1 MFSAWMVPALIGFLL
16 DVLVIG
22 YLIRGPLKRFIFV
35 FCYCVVEAVVFVIG
49 SASYLHLGPRG
60 LRYENVFWGADL
72 LSHALITLILIF
84 LIRESLGSSADLKR
98 LASWVL
104 PVAIA
109 GVAIGSVLA
118 FRDPTIKI
126 SVWMTPVTRNL
137 SFAEEI
143 LNFMLWTALIRNRD
157 YDRLLLFISA
167 GIGIQVTG
175 EVIGHTIRTFMQKEG
190 TMIWLPD
197 TLLMVSEIVCLLTW
211 VWAFGRPK
219 SPVPLAPPLPR
230 E

>member
-1 MFSAWMVPALIGFLL
+1 MFSAWMVPSVIGLLL
-16 DVLVIG
+16 DILVIA
-22 YLIRGPLKRFIFV
+22 YLVRGPLNRFIFV
-35 FCYCVVEAVVFVIG
+35 FCYCFVEAVFFVIG
-49 SASYLHLGPRG
+49 SLSYLQLGPRG
-60 LRYENVFWGADL
+60 VSYDKIYWAADL
-72 LSHALITLILIF
+72 VSHALITLILLS
-84 LIRESLGSSADLKR
+84 LIRESLGSNAHLKR

-109 GVAIGSVLA
+109 GVALGSALT
-118 FRDPTIKI
+118 FQDPRITA
-126 SVWMTPVTRNL
+126 WMTPVSRNL
-137 SFAEEI
+137 SFCEEI

-175 EVIGHTIRTFMQKEG
+175 EVIGHTLRTFMFRR

-219 SPVPLAPPLPR
+219 SPLPLAPPLPR

>member
-1 MFSAWMVPALIGFLL
+1 MV
-16 DVLVIG
+16 
-22 YLIRGPLKRFIFV
+22 YLIRGPLKRFV
-35 FCYCVVEAVVFVIG
+35 FCYCLVEAVVFVIG
-49 SASYLHLGPRG
+49 SLSYLHLGPRG
-60 LRYENVFWGADL
+60 LRYESFFWTADL
-72 LSHALITLILIF
+72 VTHALITLILLS
-84 LIRESLGSSADLKR
+84 LIRESLGRSADLKR

-104 PVAIA
+104 PVAMA

-118 FRDPTIKI
+118 FQDPSIN
-126 SVWMTPVTRNL
+126 VWMTPVSRNL

-175 EVIGHTIRTFMQKEG
+175 EVIGHTIRTFITMR

-197 TLLMVSEIVCLLTW
+197 TLLMASEIICLLTW
-211 VWAFGRPK
+211 AWAFGRPK
-219 SPVPLAPPLPR
+219 SPVPLAPSRPR

>member
-1 MFSAWMVPALIGFLL
+1 MFSAWLVPTVLGLLL
-16 DVLVIG
+16 DILVVAC
-22 YLIRGPLKRFIFV
+22 LVRGPLKRFIFV
-35 FCYCVVEAVVFVIG
+35 FFYCLVEAVIFVIG
-49 SASYLHLGPRG
+49 GLSYLHLGPRG
-60 LRYENVFWGADL
+60 LRYENFFWTADL
-72 LSHALITLILIF
+72 VTHVLITLILLS
-84 LIRESLGSSADLKR
+84 LIRESLGSNADLKR
-98 LASWVL
+98 LASWAL

-109 GVAIGSVLA
+109 GVALGSVLT
-118 FRDPTIKI
+118 FQDPNIN
-126 SVWMTPVTRNL
+126 VWMTPVSRNL

-175 EVIGHTIRTFMQKEG
+175 EVIGHTIRTFITMR

-197 TLLMVSEIVCLLTW
+197 TLLMASEIICLLTW
-211 VWAFGRPK
+211 AWAFGRPK
-219 SPVPLAPPLPR
+219 NPVPLAPTRRR

>member
-1 MFSAWMVPALIGFLL
+1 
-16 DVLVIG
+16 LV
-22 YLIRGPLKRFIFV
+22 
-35 FCYCVVEAVVFVIG
+35 
-49 SASYLHLGPRG
+49 
-60 LRYENVFWGADL
+60 
-72 LSHALITLILIF
+72 SHGLITLILIS
-84 LIRESLGSSADLKR
+84 LIRESLGSSADLKG

-118 FRDPTIKI
+118 FRDPSVKI

-167 GIGIQVTG
+167 GIGVQVTG
-175 EVIGHTIRTFMQKEG
+175 EVIGHTIRTFMRKG

-197 TLLMVSEIVCLLTW
+197 TLVTVSEIICLLTW
-211 VWAFGRPK
+211 VWAFSRPK
-219 SPVPLAPPLPR
+219 GPVPLASLRPR

>member
-1 MFSAWMVPALIGFLL
+1 MLSAWVPALIALLL
-16 DVLVIG
+16 DILLIVYLV
-22 YLIRGPLKRFIFV
+22 RGPLKRFIFV
-35 FCYCVVEAVVFVIG
+35 FCYCLIEAVDIVG
-49 SASYLHLGPRG
+49 LGYLQLRPSG
-60 LRYENVFWGADL
+60 LPYESFFWAADWV
-72 LSHALITLILIF
+72 SHALITLILLS
-84 LIRESLGSSADLKR
+84 LIRESLGSSADLRR

-118 FRDPTIKI
+118 FRDPSIKI

-167 GIGIQVTG
+167 GIGVQVTG
-175 EVIGHTIRTFMQKEG
+175 EVIGHTIRTFMRMR

-197 TLLMVSEIVCLLTW
+197 TLLMVS
-211 VWAFGRPK
+211 
-219 SPVPLAPPLPR
+219 
-230 E
+230 

>member
-1 MFSAWMVPALIGFLL
+1 MFSAWMVPTVIGLLL
-16 DVLVIG
+16 DILVIA
-22 YLIRGPLKRFIFV
+22 YLVRGPLKRFIFV
-35 FCYCVVEAVVFVIG
+35 FCYCLLEAVGFIIG
-49 SASYLHLGPRG
+49 SLSYFHRGPRG
-60 LRYENVFWGADL
+60 LSYANFFWAADL
-72 LSHALITLILIF
+72 VSHALITLILLS
-84 LIRESLGSSADLKR
+84 LIRESLGSNGDLKR

-104 PVAIA
+104 PLAMA

-118 FRDPTIKI
+118 FQDPSIN
-126 SVWMTPVTRNL
+126 VWMTPVSRNL

-167 GIGIQVTG
+167 GIGVQVTG
-175 EVIGHTIRTFMQKEG
+175 EVIGHTIRTFMQKQG

-197 TLLMVSEIVCLLTW
+197 TLLMVSEIICLLTW
-211 VWAFGRPK
+211 VWAFGRRK
-219 SPVPLAPPLPR
+219 NPVPLASSAAQ